1 MFYTT
6 WEVKNPEQV
15 HSEPINSKLQCTGVL
30 ASIPAT
36 TFMPHPRNINVP
48 VLEGFYKHQHW
59 CILWALGPGSNLV
72 VFYYPLL
79 SHRQYTVCGVHSSV
93 NNSTL
98 CAYARTLLGQSYM
111 GHCQHF
117 HFSHRQYSWTIIC
130 ETTLLDLLP
139 QGMGIRSESAWNLN

>member
-1 MFYTT
+1 MH
-6 WEVKNPEQV
+6 WCPG
-15 HSEPINSKLQCTGVL
+15 INSSHHIYAPPQEYQCSSAGGILQ
-30 ASIPAT
+30 AP
-36 TFMPHPRNINVP
+36 
-48 VLEGFYKHQHW
+48 
-59 CILWALGPGSNLV
+59 ALGPGSILV

-98 CAYARTLLGQSYM
+98 CAYACTLLGQSYT